1 MARAWAVFILAS
13 LAFFLSQFY
22 RAANAVISPE
32 LLVDLSLDTEGLGLL
47 SASFFYAFAITQI
60 PISLLLDRV
69 GPRRMMSALMLVGI
83 AGAILFSMAND
94 LTSGIAARV
103 LMGAG
108 MACNLMGTLKLLT
121 LWFSPRRFAT
131 LSGAV
136 FAVGALGN
144 MAATSPFVLLA
155 GKTGWRLSFQAIA
168 ALNLLIVMLFFRIVR
183 EKPSSTPLKG
193 ETISADLRLLLRQRT
208 FWIISASTMVS
219 YGVFAAFQTLWAG
232 PFLIEAMGLTPL
244 RAGHLIFL
252 MNLGTIPG
260 GPAWGYLSDRL
271 RTRKWIVAGGQG
283 MVFLLTLMMIR
294 VRPDTRVALFAML
307 FFSFGFFRTTGSLMY
322 AHIKESMPIR
332 MAGTAMTGINFFTML
347 GPALFLQGLGK
358 AMQAVYPAAS
368 RGEPAFHLAFL
379 LCASAV
385 GAIAFLYL
393 FTKEP
398 GSQAR

>member
-1 MARAWAVFILAS
+1 
-13 LAFFLSQFY
+13 
-22 RAANAVISPE
+22 
-32 LLVDLSLDTEGLGLL
+32 
-47 SASFFYAFAITQI
+47 
-60 PISLLLDRV
+60 
-69 GPRRMMSALMLVGI
+69 
-83 AGAILFSMAND
+83 
-94 LTSGIAARV
+94 
-103 LMGAG
+103 
-108 MACNLMGTLKLLT
+108 
-121 LWFSPRRFAT
+121 
-131 LSGAV
+131 
-136 FAVGALGN
+136 
-144 MAATSPFVLLA
+144 
-155 GKTGWRLSFQAIA
+155 
-168 ALNLLIVMLFFRIVR
+168 
-183 EKPSSTPLKG
+183 
-193 ETISADLRLLLRQRT
+193 
-208 FWIISASTMVS
+208 MVS

-393 FTKEP
+393 FTKES
-398 GSQAR
+398 GSQAQ